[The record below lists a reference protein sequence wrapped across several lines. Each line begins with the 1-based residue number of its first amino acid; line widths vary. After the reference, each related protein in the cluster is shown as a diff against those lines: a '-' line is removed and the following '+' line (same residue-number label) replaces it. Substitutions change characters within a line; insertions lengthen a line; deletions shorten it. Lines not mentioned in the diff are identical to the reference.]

1 MLNFLKNLA
10 KKYNVEKEID
20 KKEKKQLL
28 STSLDKNIEYFKKS
42 FDESADLT
50 IRLIKVLNTN
60 AAIITME
67 GMINKETFANSVL
80 NPIVYAFSKENLSG
94 QEKFDYIKNEIYFN
108 HLVNVAKYGRSA

>member
-42 FDESADLT
+42 L
-50 IRLIKVLNTN
+50 
-60 AAIITME
+60 
-67 GMINKETFANSVL
+67 
-80 NPIVYAFSKENLSG
+80 PI
-94 QEKFDYIKNEIYFN
+94 
-108 HLVNVAKYGRSA
+108 